1 MMYIRQKDTV
11 GKERWIRRL
20 KEGRTGHHEFFGIR
34 VPMNH
39 TCIRMLYSL
48 PVMSTDATPWKVADV
63 VYHLLKDFTVRQS
76 AFGLLSR
83 NVEKGAGLK
92 QTILKRL
99 EIVTSMNYH
108 LLLSK
113 GTWSQGSFQTYSF
126 DFQLSLICQASR
138 SCRVW
143 QEQCSGTRLE
153 VARKLVCHPNDFML
167 TIMRRGLA
175 NWIWVFFAIGHRPS
189 FTQSQPPRMSRT
201 TFYVGWHC
209 ILKFVMSQPKV
220 RTFCNT
226 EWPDSGKFCGSI
238 AYLHSTTLCPYAPK
252 TDKQ

>member
-1 MMYIRQKDTV
+1 
-11 GKERWIRRL
+11 
-20 KEGRTGHHEFFGIR
+20 
-34 VPMNH
+34 MNH

-48 PVMSTDATPWKVADV
+48 PVMSKDATPWKVADV
-63 VYHLLKDFTVRQS
+63 VYHLLKDFAVRQS
-76 AFGLLSR
+76 AFGHLSR

-99 EIVTSMNYH
+99 ELVTSMNYH

-143 QEQCSGTRLE
+143 QERCSGCSGTRLE
-153 VARKLVCHPNDFML
+153 VARKLVCHWNDFML

-175 NWIWVFFAIGHRPS
+175 NWIWVFFAIGLPLHKASLPVWAVQLFMWDDGMTLYIEICYASWGVCPSPKFGLFATPSGLTAASFADRLLIYTQRP
-189 FTQSQPPRMSRT
+189 FAHTPQKQTNNKKR
-201 TFYVGWHC
+201 
-209 ILKFVMSQPKV
+209 
-220 RTFCNT
+220 
-226 EWPDSGKFCGSI
+226 WPDCWDNNQSHALS
-238 AYLHSTTLCPYAPK
+238 
-252 TDKQ
+252 

>member
-1 MMYIRQKDTV
+1 
-11 GKERWIRRL
+11 
-20 KEGRTGHHEFFGIR
+20 
-34 VPMNH
+34 MNH

-48 PVMSTDATPWKVADV
+48 PVMSTDATPWKVAHV

-99 EIVTSMNYH
+99 ELVTSMNYH

-143 QEQCSGTRLE
+143 QERCSGTRLE

-175 NWIWVFFAIGHRPS
+175 YWIWVFFAIGLPLHKASLPVWAVQLFMWDDTVYWNLLCFLRG
-189 FTQSQPPRMSRT
+189 
-201 TFYVGWHC
+201 V
-209 ILKFVMSQPKV
+209 SQPKV